1 MTTIDL
7 HTDHAGRP
15 ALRLT
20 FPGWERLMVSRSEY
34 TIPCEAITDV
44 RLEGDWTS
52 EILGF
57 RSGLVVSGFLKVA
70 RFTHPN
76 GTRRLVSMRR
86 GLPLLRI
93 RLRGQEFDEVL
104 VSTAEADT
112 LRSELVGLSRQD
124 VA

>member
-15 ALRLT
+15 ALRLV
-20 FPGWERLMVSRSEY
+20 FPGWERLMVSRGEY
-34 TIPCEAITDV
+34 AIPYEANTDV
-44 RLEGDWTS
+44 RTEEDWTS
-52 EILGF
+52 EVLGF
-57 RSGLVVSGFLKVA
+57 RSGMVVSGFLKLA

-76 GTRRLVSMRR
+76 GTRRLVAMRR

-104 VSTAEADT
+104 VSTPDADT
-112 LRSELVGLSRQD
+112 LRSQLMEFARPG
-124 VA
+124 AA

>member
-7 HTDHAGRP
+7 YTDPAGRP
-15 ALRLT
+15 ELRLT

-34 TIPCEAITDV
+34 TIPYEAIADV
-44 RLEGDWTS
+44 RVEGDWTS
-52 EILGF
+52 ELLGI
-57 RSGLVVSGFLKVA
+57 RSGLVVSGLVKVA

-76 GTRRLVSMRR
+76 GTRRLVAMRR

-93 RLRGQEFDEVL
+93 GLRGLEFDEVL
-104 VSTAEADT
+104 VSTADADT
-112 LRSELVGLSRQD
+112 LRSQLVGRSRQD